1 VLKELNEMHENLE
14 FTLENEKDGKLPFLD
29 IMHGSLEATLGFEAG
44 DGCWV
49 MSGVPKHSF

>member
-1 VLKELNEMHENLE
+1 MLKELNEMHENLE